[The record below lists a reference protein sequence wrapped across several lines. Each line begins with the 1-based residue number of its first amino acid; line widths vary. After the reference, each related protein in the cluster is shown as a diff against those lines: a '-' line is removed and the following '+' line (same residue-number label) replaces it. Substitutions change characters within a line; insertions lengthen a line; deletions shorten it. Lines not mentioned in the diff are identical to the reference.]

1 MKNGLILSLGVIT
14 GLVTA
19 FDGGMILANQMVG
32 DKQYSEA
39 EFQEYGE
46 QQREEGY
53 NEGLTVNVGYSE
65 EDLQNAY
72 EQGIAE
78 MEEILSVVGN
88 KNIIYG
94 GVNIELFTDGNGMI
108 DGVFMHNFETNKY
121 SKIISSGTDFDTRQD
136 TNNTKLVIYGINSS
150 EGCYIV
156 DLTTYEVITIEE
168 KGQRNYQ
175 PYWEGN
181 GAFLRAYTSTIGDQP
196 NSAQGIIYID
206 FDTMEITTVVENGYG
221 WNIFQYQH
229 LDYLNLYRFYS
240 DFPEN
245 PGWYIFDTNTKTVE
259 TITTEGYAFVGN
271 DEYDLNGLRVT
282 NCALG
287 VVQINDDKTL
297 TVLLPV
303 ENGEYWDFSGDCE
316 MVYNSKS
323 IFEFNTETNSYE
335 KVEFGVEPI
344 EIVFIGTYQI
354 YNAEN
359 KLVIYSHDNKQ
370 VYTIETPDENIRLKQ
385 ELHFQWNDLVV
396 VDENNTIYKIDLDK
410 ATIEE
415 IATPYIDAE
424 INSIASDYFSDYTKF
439 YRFFTIRDGT
449 VYGAVLSLYGIK
461 SGSNGEFEVVKFAEN
476 CSDIYYVSEDDTS
489 INFSL
494 QDLDGIYSTINI
506 DFETFESSTVE

>member
-1 MKNGLILSLGVIT
+1 MKNGLILSLGVMT

-72 EQGIAE
+72 NKGKAE
-78 MEEILSVVGN
+78 VEEILSVVGN

-94 GVNIELFTDGNGMI
+94 GVNIEIFTDGNGMI
-108 DGVFMHNFETNKY
+108 EGVFMHNFETNKY

-136 TNNTKLVIYGINSS
+136 TNNTKLVIYGINNS

-175 PYWEGN
+175 PYREGN

-271 DEYDLNGLRVT
+271 DEYDLNGLHVT

-415 IATPYIDAE
+415 IATPYIGAE
-424 INSIASDYFSDYTKF
+424 INSIANDYFSDYTKF
-439 YRFFTIRDGT
+439 YTFFTIRD
-449 VYGAVLSLYGIK
+449 GAVLSLYGIK
-461 SGSNGEFEVVKFAEN
+461 SGSNGEFEAVKFAEN
-476 CSDIYYVSEDDTS
+476 CSDIYRVSSDDTS
-489 INFSL
+489 ISFSL

-506 DFETFESSTVE
+506 DFETFESSTVEQ